1 MKAARAHAAVTSST
15 SADLHTSSLLPASV
29 LRAAVAASAAAVL
42 VAVAAA
48 VVAAVV
54 AAASAAVAAAGKIPT
69 LSA

>member
-48 VVAAVV
+48 
-54 AAASAAVAAAGKIPT
+54 ASAAVAAAGKTPT